1 MEERA
6 KERIEEKRRQLEERA
21 KMLKEK
27 MVSGN
32 SKRNEQRSPSP
43 PAAPK
48 KMPRRL
54 ESKQAV
60 ITKELSGIAKESAS
74 SSASNQEA
82 AATTTDETAPTKQ
95 YGSTYEAR
103 AAHYWLGHYGMDDG
117 HRIMYYNKD
126 GSFSRSED
134 EDMDSARR

>member
-1 MEERA
+1 MSD
-6 KERIEEKRRQLEERA
+6 KSLITEEKRRQLEERA
-21 KMLKEK
+21 KVLKEK
-27 MVSGN
+27 LLSGN
-32 SKRNEQRSPSP
+32 LMRTEKRSSSP

-74 SSASNQEA
+74 SSAPNQETT
-82 AATTTDETAPTKQ
+82 ATTMDETAPTKK

-103 AAHYWLGHYGMDDG
+103 AGHYWLGHYGMDDG
-117 HRIMYYNKD
+117 HRIMYYNRD
-126 GSFSRSED
+126 GSFSRSDD
-134 EDMDSARR
+134 EDMD